1 MSRALCLSDAIR
13 SETVR
18 DHPRQ
23 SHLVN
28 ERDAPLYGAL
38 EKVFEQVERWRE
50 EGARVLELEDHA
62 HAAKLAIVGG
72 LIFHRFV
79 LRRHLGNEPAGKNQ

>member
-1 MSRALCLSDAIR
+1 MQSDAIR
-13 SETVR
+13 FETVR
-18 DHPRQ
+18 DHRRQ

-28 ERDAPLYGAL
+28 ERDAPFKGKL
-38 EKVFEQVERWRE
+38 EKVLEQVERWRE
-50 EGARVLELEDHA
+50 EGAHVLELEDHA

-79 LRRHLGNEPAGKNQ
+79 LRRHLGNEPAEKKQ